1 MPTILAT
8 EVVTMITWI
17 RENAV
22 LFSIV
27 GTGVICISTV
37 AVARFQLAALVAAQ
51 AEVRQHMNDTTRH
64 LDPYRDTEATRE
76 MKERINQLE
85 QRIDRLERRQIWM
98 IRGVRQGNTSSIPM
112 LLDPPN

>member
-1 MPTILAT
+1 
-8 EVVTMITWI
+8 MITWI

-64 LDPYRDTEATRE
+64 LDPYRDTESMKE
-76 MKERINQLE
+76 MKAEIERLKNHV
-85 QRIDRLERRQIWM
+85 DRLERRQIWM

>member
-1 MPTILAT
+1 
-8 EVVTMITWI
+8 
-17 RENAV
+17 
-22 LFSIV
+22 
-27 GTGVICISTV
+27 
-37 AVARFQLAALVAAQ
+37 
-51 AEVRQHMNDTTRH
+51 